1 MNNIEIIALIY
12 KSTQYL
18 DFIANELKSD
28 YCKVKDWNVGLR
40 IIAND
45 ATPEVVKKLISLD
58 IPYDIYNDKYP
69 HDYYLNRVY
78 RCWNYGGLTSSYDHL
93 CFVNSDMAFSPG
105 WLENLLKHLDD
116 NTVPCSRLVE
126 SGKMPSGKW
135 GVSQNFGTHPNNF
148 NRDAWLKY
156 AEQIKK
162 EEVNDGGLFMPCI
175 LKTDTFR
182 KTAGYPEGNIYEA
195 GIGAF
200 RSKFIMSGD
209 AAYFKAIDHYLNIK
223 HKTVFDSIVYHIQE
237 GEMDE

>member
-1 MNNIEIIALIY
+1 MNNIELIALIY

-28 YCKVKDWNVGLR
+28 YCKAKGWDVGLR

-45 ATPEVVKKLISLD
+45 ATPEVIKKLISLD

-78 RCWNYGGLTSSYDHL
+78 RCWNYGGLTSNYDNL
-93 CFVNSDMAFSPG
+93 CFINSDMAFSPN
-105 WLENLLKHLDD
+105 WLENLLKHYNDKTL
-116 NTVPCSRLVE
+116 PCSRLIE

-148 NRDAWLKY
+148 QRKAWLDY
-156 AEQIKK
+156 AESFKK
-162 EEVNDGGLFMPCI
+162 DEVQEGGLFMPCV
-175 LKTDTFR
+175 LKTEVF
-182 KTAGYPEGNIYEA
+182 KHTAGYPEGNVYEA

-200 RSKFIMSGD
+200 RSRFIMSGD
-209 AAYFKAIDHYLNIK
+209 AAYFKALEKYFDIK
-223 HKTVFDSIVYHIQE
+223 HITVFDSLVYHIQE